1 MARTCEILPYFRF
14 YKKQK
19 TKNAFV
25 CAILQIKRIKKNQLE
40 KIKRV
45 GGNKAE
51 NQVDSSNALV
61 FIYDFLFFFLGF
73 GMIRFDSGFDLG
85 LGLD

>member
-1 MARTCEILPYFRF
+1 MRNFTNQADF
-14 YKKQK
+14 
-19 TKNAFV
+19 
-25 CAILQIKRIKKNQLE
+25 KKNQLE

>member
-1 MARTCEILPYFRF
+1 MVGSIDRLDFSARYYYPWDTG
-14 YKKQK
+14 KKQK

-25 CAILQIKRIKKNQLE
+25 CAILQIKRIKKNHLE

-51 NQVDSSNALV
+51 NQVDSSNAL
-61 FIYDFLFFFLGF
+61 
-73 GMIRFDSGFDLG
+73 
-85 LGLD
+85 